1 MAVTLGSNQEGKN
14 MKRMFLDGLRLL
26 DKCKEDNIG
35 AYAAQTAFF
44 IMMSLVPLMMF
55 FITLI
60 QYTPISE
67 AMLLQWVH
75 QYLPDYL
82 EPVIITILDEVFS
95 ESAGILSTTAVI
107 AIWSASK
114 GLHYLSDGLDEVNAV
129 KEKRSWLILR
139 IKAVIYTFSFLVAIV
154 TFLVLIIFGRSLE
167 ELLIYY
173 LPVIGRVVSRIL
185 DFRILIITP
194 IMIFI
199 VMMAFYSLPDRR
211 AVVGHKIN
219 FHNQL
224 PGAVLC
230 TVVWYIF
237 SIGVSIYVGY
247 FNGFSMYGSLT
258 TVVLTMFWIYFCMYI
273 LLFCAEINAFYYKEI
288 ELRWEKMHQKRKR
301 AA

>member
-1 MAVTLGSNQEGKN
+1 
-14 MKRMFLDGLRLL
+14 MKRVFLDSLRLL

-82 EPVIITILDEVFS
+82 EPVIITVLDEVYS

-114 GLHYLSDGLDEVNAV
+114 GLHYLSDGLDEVNEV
-129 KEKRSWLILR
+129 VEKRSWFILR
-139 IKAVIYTFSFLVAIV
+139 IKAVFYTFSFLVAIV
-154 TFLVLIIFGRSLE
+154 TFLVLLVFGRSLE
-167 ELLIYY
+167 EVLIYY
-173 LPVIGRVVSRIL
+173 LPVIGNIVSQIL

-194 IMIFI
+194 IMILI
-199 VMMAFYSLPDRR
+199 VMMAFHSLPDRK
-211 AVVGHKIN
+211 AVTGRKIN

-230 TVVWYIF
+230 TVVWYVF
-237 SIGVSIYVGY
+237 SMGVSVYVGY
-247 FNGFSMYGSLT
+247 FNGFSMYGSLAT
-258 TVVLTMFWIYFCMYI
+258 IVLTMFWIYFCMYI
-273 LLFCAEINAFYYKEI
+273 LLFCAEINGFYYKEI
-288 ELRWEKMHQKRKR
+288 EAYWDRLHSRRKKK
-301 AA
+301 

>member
-1 MAVTLGSNQEGKN
+1 
-14 MKRMFLDGLRLL
+14 MKRIFLDGIRLM
-26 DKCKEDNIG
+26 DKCKKDNIG

-44 IMMSLVPLMMF
+44 IMMSLVPLIMF

-67 AMLLQWVH
+67 TMLLQWVH

-82 EPVIITILDEVFS
+82 EPIIITILDEVYS

-114 GLHYLSDGLDEVNAV
+114 GLHYLSDGLDEVNEV
-129 KEKRSWLILR
+129 KEKRSWFVLR
-139 IKAVIYTFSFLVAIV
+139 IKAVFYTFIFLVAIV
-154 TFLVLIIFGRSLE
+154 VFLVLLVFGRTLE

-173 LPVIGRVVSRIL
+173 LPVIGNIVSEIL
-185 DFRILIITP
+185 AFRILIIIP
-194 IMIFI
+194 IMII
-199 VMMAFYSLPDRR
+199 TVMMAFHSLPDRK

-230 TVVWYIF
+230 TAVWYLF
-237 SIGVSIYVGY
+237 SMGVSVYVGY

-258 TVVLTMFWIYFCMYI
+258 TIVLTMFWIYFCMYI
-273 LLFCAEINAFYYKEI
+273 LLFCAEINGFYYKEI
-288 ELRWEKMHQKRKR
+288 EGYWARIHRKRKASR
-301 AA
+301 E

>member
-1 MAVTLGSNQEGKN
+1 
-14 MKRMFLDGLRLL
+14 MKGMLLNGLRLL
-26 DKCKEDNIG
+26 DKCKKDNIG

-44 IMMSLVPLMMF
+44 IMMSFVPLIMF

-75 QYLPDYL
+75 QYLPEYL
-82 EPVIITILDEVFS
+82 EPFVITVLDEVYT
-95 ESAGILSTTAVI
+95 ESVGILSTTAVI

-114 GLHYLSDGLDEVNAV
+114 GIHYLSNGLDEVNEV
-129 KEKRSWLILR
+129 QEKRNWFILR
-139 IKAVIYTFSFLVAIV
+139 IKAVFYTFSFLVSIV
-154 TFLVLIIFGRSLE
+154 IFLVLLVFGRSLE
-167 ELLIYY
+167 EILNYY
-173 LPVIGRVVSRIL
+173 LPVIGRIVSRIL

-194 IMIFI
+194 IMILT
-199 VMMAFYSLPDRR
+199 VMMAFHSLPDRR
-211 AVVGHKIN
+211 AVVNHKIN

-230 TVVWYIF
+230 TVVWYLF

-258 TVVLTMFWIYFCMYI
+258 TIVLTMFWIYFCMYI
-273 LLFCAEINAFYYKEI
+273 LLFCAEINEFYYKEI
-288 ELRWEKMHQKRKR
+288 ENHWDKMHQKRRMRRQKKR
-301 AA
+301 I

>member
-1 MAVTLGSNQEGKN
+1 
-14 MKRMFLDGLRLL
+14 MKRVFLDSLRLL

-44 IMMSLVPLMMF
+44 VMMSLVPLMMF

-95 ESAGILSTTAVI
+95 ESTGILSTTAVV

-114 GLHYLSDGLDEVNAV
+114 GLHYLSDGLDEVNGV

-139 IKAVIYTFSFLVAIV
+139 IKAVIYTFSFLVGIV
-154 TFLVLIIFGRSLE
+154 LFLVLIIFGRSLE

-173 LPVIGRVVSRIL
+173 LPVIGGVVSKIL

-194 IMIFI
+194 VMILL
-199 VMMAFYSLPDRR
+199 VMMAFYSLPDRK
-211 AVVGHKIN
+211 AVSGHKIN

-230 TVVWYIF
+230 TVVWYLF
-237 SIGVSIYVGY
+237 SVGVSIYVGY

-258 TVVLTMFWIYFCMYI
+258 TIVLTMFWIYFCMYI
-273 LLFCAEINAFYYKEI
+273 LLLCAEMNAFYYKEI
-288 ELRWEKMHQKRKR
+288 EYHWEGIHKHKKG
-301 AA
+301 

>member
-1 MAVTLGSNQEGKN
+1 
-14 MKRMFLDGLRLL
+14 MKRIFLDSLRLL

-44 IMMSLVPLMMF
+44 IMMSLVPLIMF

-82 EPVIITILDEVFS
+82 EPIIITILDEVFS
-95 ESAGILSTTAVI
+95 ESTGILSTTAVV

-114 GLHYLSDGLDEVNAV
+114 GLHYLSDGLDEVNGV

-139 IKAVIYTFSFLVAIV
+139 MKAIIYTFSFLVAIV
-154 TFLVLIIFGRSLE
+154 IFLVLIIFGRSLE
-167 ELLIYY
+167 DLLIYY
-173 LPVIGRVVSRIL
+173 LPVIGGVVSKIL

-194 IMIFI
+194 IMILI

-211 AVVGHKIN
+211 EVVGHKIN

-224 PGAVLC
+224 PGAALC
-230 TVVWYIF
+230 TVVWYLF
-237 SIGVSIYVGY
+237 SVGVSVYVGY

-258 TVVLTMFWIYFCMYI
+258 TIVLTMFWIYFCMYI
-273 LLFCAEINAFYYKEI
+273 LLFCAELNAFYYKEI
-288 ELRWEKMHQKRKR
+288 ELRWEKRREKRKR
-301 AA
+301 TK

>member
-1 MAVTLGSNQEGKN
+1 
-14 MKRMFLDGLRLL
+14 MKRIFLDSLRLL

-44 IMMSLVPLMMF
+44 IMMSLVPLIMF

-82 EPVIITILDEVFS
+82 EPVIITILDEVFT
-95 ESAGILSTTAVI
+95 ESTGILSTTAVV

-114 GLHYLSDGLDEVNAV
+114 GLHYLSDGLDEVNGV

-139 IKAVIYTFSFLVAIV
+139 LKAIIYTFSFLVAIV
-154 TFLVLIIFGRSLE
+154 IFLVLIIFGRSLE

-173 LPVIGRVVSRIL
+173 LPVIGGVVSKIL

-194 IMIFI
+194 IMILI

-211 AVVGHKIN
+211 EVVGHKIN

-224 PGAVLC
+224 PGAALC
-230 TVVWYIF
+230 TVVWYLF
-237 SIGVSIYVGY
+237 SVGVSVYVGY

-258 TVVLTMFWIYFCMYI
+258 TIVLTMFWIYFCMYI
-273 LLFCAEINAFYYKEI
+273 LLFCAELNAFYYKEI
-288 ELRWEKMHQKRKR
+288 ELRWEKRREKRNRTK
-301 AA
+301 

>member
-1 MAVTLGSNQEGKN
+1 
-14 MKRMFLDGLRLL
+14 MKRLVLNGMRLL
-26 DKCKEDNIG
+26 DKCKNDNIG

-44 IMMSLVPLMMF
+44 IMMSFVPLIMF
-55 FITLI
+55 FITLL

-75 QYLPDYL
+75 QYLPEYI
-82 EPVIITILDEVFS
+82 EPFLIPILDEVYT
-95 ESAGILSTTAVI
+95 ESVGILSTTAVI

-114 GLHYLSDGLDEVNAV
+114 GLHFLSNGLDEVNEIR
-129 KEKRSWLILR
+129 EKRNWLLLR
-139 IKAVIYTFSFLVAIV
+139 IKAVFYTFVFLVSIV
-154 TFLVLIIFGRSLE
+154 IFLVLLIFGRTLE

-173 LPVIGRVVSRIL
+173 FPLIGHVVSKIL

-194 IMIFI
+194 IMII
-199 VMMAFYSLPDRR
+199 TVMMAFHFLPNRK
-211 AVVGHKIN
+211 AIVNHKIN

-230 TVVWYIF
+230 TVVWYMF

-258 TVVLTMFWIYFCMYI
+258 TIVLTMFWIYFCMYI
-273 LLFCAEINAFYYKEI
+273 LLLCAEVNEFYYEDIEYYWQKLHHRKRHVWHKE
-288 ELRWEKMHQKRKR
+288 KRKPQ
-301 AA
+301 

>member
-1 MAVTLGSNQEGKN
+1 
-14 MKRMFLDGLRLL
+14 
-26 DKCKEDNIG
+26 
-35 AYAAQTAFF
+35 
-44 IMMSLVPLMMF
+44 MF

-75 QYLPDYL
+75 HYLPDYL

-114 GLHYLSDGLDEVNAV
+114 GLHYLSDGLDEVNGV
-129 KEKRSWLILR
+129 KERRSWLILR

-173 LPVIGRVVSRIL
+173 FPVIGGVVSKIL

-194 IMIFI
+194 IMILI
-199 VMMAFYSLPDRR
+199 VMMAFYSLPDRGE
-211 AVVGHKIN
+211 VVGHKIN

-230 TVVWYIF
+230 TVVWYLF

-258 TVVLTMFWIYFCMYI
+258 TIVLTRYWIYFCMYI
-273 LLFCAEINAFYYKEI
+273 LLFCAEINAFYYREI
-288 ELRWEKMHQKRKR
+288 ELRWEKLHKNKKKKRVT
-301 AA
+301 

>member
-1 MAVTLGSNQEGKN
+1 
-14 MKRMFLDGLRLL
+14 MKRMLINGLRLM

-44 IMMSLVPLMMF
+44 IMMSLVPLIMF

-60 QYTPISE
+60 QYTPITE

-82 EPVIITILDEVFS
+82 EPIIITILDEVFS
-95 ESAGILSTTAVI
+95 ESVGILSTTACI
-107 AIWSASK
+107 AMWSASK
-114 GLHYLSDGLDEVNAV
+114 GLHYLSNGLDEVNEV
-129 KEKRSWLILR
+129 REKRNWFILR
-139 IKAVIYTFSFLVAIV
+139 MKAVFYTFVFLVAIV
-154 TFLVLIIFGRSLE
+154 LFLVLIIFGRSLE

-173 LPVIGRVVSRIL
+173 FPVIGGIVSKIL
-185 DFRILIITP
+185 DIRMLIIIP
-194 IMIFI
+194 VMII
-199 VMMAFYSLPDRR
+199 TVMMAFHTLPDRK

-237 SIGVSIYVGY
+237 SVGVSVYVGY
-247 FNGFSMYGSLT
+247 FNGFSMYGSLA
-258 TVVLTMFWIYFCMYI
+258 TVVLMMFWIYFCMYI
-273 LLFCAEINAFYYKEI
+273 LLFCAEINEFYYKDI
-288 ELRWEKMHQKRKR
+288 EFYWDKLHKKHKK
-301 AA
+301 

>member
-1 MAVTLGSNQEGKN
+1 MAGVERKN
-14 MKRMFLDGLRLL
+14 MKRVFLDGLRLL
-26 DKCKEDNIG
+26 DKCKKDNIG

-44 IMMSLVPLMMF
+44 IMMSLVPLVMF

-67 AMLLQWVH
+67 SMLLQWVH

-95 ESAGILSTTAVI
+95 ESAGILSTTAVV

-114 GLHYLSDGLDEVNAV
+114 GLHYLSDGLDEVNGV
-129 KEKRSWLILR
+129 KERRSWLILR

-173 LPVIGRVVSRIL
+173 LPVIGGVVSKIL

-194 IMIFI
+194 IMILI
-199 VMMAFYSLPDRR
+199 VMMAFYSLPDRGE
-211 AVVGHKIN
+211 VVGHKIN

-230 TVVWYIF
+230 TVVWYLF

-258 TVVLTMFWIYFCMYI
+258 TIVLTMFWIYFCMYI
-273 LLFCAEINAFYYKEI
+273 LLFCAEINAFYYREI
-288 ELRWEKMHQKRKR
+288 ELYWKRIHKRKS
-301 AA
+301 